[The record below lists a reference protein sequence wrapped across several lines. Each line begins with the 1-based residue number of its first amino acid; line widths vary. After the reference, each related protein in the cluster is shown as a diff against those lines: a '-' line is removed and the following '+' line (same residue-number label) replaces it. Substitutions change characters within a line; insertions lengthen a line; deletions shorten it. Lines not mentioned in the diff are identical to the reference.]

1 MNAVSTSL
9 SDRVVIVTGA
19 GRGIGRSIALAAA
32 AEGAAVALAARS
44 RAQLD
49 AVCSEIA
56 NAGGTAA
63 VFPTDMAIEDAVH
76 ELVGAVIARFGRL
89 DAIVNNAGIGL
100 FGPLAE
106 TATATWEGIMAVNA
120 RGTFI
125 LCREALP
132 HLKRQPVSHIVN
144 ITSVVG
150 VKGYANQSAYSA
162 SKHAIMGMTKALAR
176 EVQADGVRVHAV
188 CPGGV
193 DTDMVAQ
200 SRPDLDR
207 TMLISPKEVADVVVF
222 LLRQTGNAVIDEI
235 HIRRRTS
242 TPWA

>member
-1 MNAVSTSL
+1 
-9 SDRVVIVTGA
+9 
-19 GRGIGRSIALAAA
+19 
-32 AEGAAVALAARS
+32 
-44 RAQLD
+44 
-49 AVCSEIA
+49 
-56 NAGGTAA
+56 
-63 VFPTDMAIEDAVH
+63 MAIEDAVH